1 MKDWREYY
9 KSRICTAEEAVK
21 CIKSGDSV
29 VVGHACSEPQTLTRA
44 MSERYQELENVKV
57 VHRVGQGQSLY
68 VQPKMEGHFR
78 HISLFGGPST
88 RQAIAE
94 GRADFIPRNI
104 SEIPELFTE
113 GHIPLDVALV
123 TVSPPDEHGF
133 CSLGISIDYTLKAAK
148 SAKTIIAQVN
158 NHMPRTHGDSFLR
171 VDEIAYFV
179 PVDEPLIE
187 IPRPEITEAEI
198 AIGAYIADLIE
209 DGSTL
214 QLGIGAIPDA
224 ILSSLKGKR
233 DLGIHTEMF
242 SDGVMELVE
251 TGVINCSK
259 KTLHPNKIVSTF
271 IMGTK
276 DLYEWVDDNAFI
288 EMHSEDYV
296 NDPNVIAQN
305 YKMISINS
313 ALQVDVLG
321 QVAADTLG
329 PRQYSGV
336 GGQVDFIRGV
346 KRAGGKSIIAMRSTA
361 ARGKV
366 SRIVPALYEGT
377 AVTTTRTDVDYIV
390 TEYGVA
396 ELNAKT
402 NQQRLKALIAISHP
416 DFREQIA
423 EEANRLYYG
432 GNLDISK
439 FVK

>member
-57 VHRVGQGQSLY
+57 VHRVGQGRSLY

-259 KTLHPNKIVSTF
+259 KTLHPNKISFYIYHGYQRPVR
-271 IMGTK
+271 MG
-276 DLYEWVDDNAFI
+276 
-288 EMHSEDYV
+288 
-296 NDPNVIAQN
+296 
-305 YKMISINS
+305 
-313 ALQVDVLG
+313 G
-321 QVAADTLG
+321 
-329 PRQYSGV
+329 
-336 GGQVDFIRGV
+336 
-346 KRAGGKSIIAMRSTA
+346 
-361 ARGKV
+361 
-366 SRIVPALYEGT
+366 
-377 AVTTTRTDVDYIV
+377 
-390 TEYGVA
+390 
-396 ELNAKT
+396 
-402 NQQRLKALIAISHP
+402 
-416 DFREQIA
+416 
-423 EEANRLYYG
+423 
-432 GNLDISK
+432 
-439 FVK
+439 

>member
-21 CIKSGDSV
+21 CIKSGDTV

-57 VHRVGQGQSLY
+57 VHRVGQGRSLY

>member
-57 VHRVGQGQSLY
+57 VHRVGQGRSLY

-396 ELNAKT
+396 EMNAKT